1 MTLKKTHLETVGRP
15 NFASVGGSA
24 FQKKRIINQSLS
36 TKGFI
41 KFQTITIM
49 QSTKQE
55 LSPYNQIY
63 FSKQVFVNTTKY
75 SNIFIFTFVKRH
87 IFTENSHRIFSIIY
101 PVDPPSSFIECQKFA
116 RHNCNVLYNRI
127 LIQKQKST
135 CTRFYQKDLYTHFGV

>member
-1 MTLKKTHLETVGRP
+1 MTLKKTNLEIVGRP
-15 NFASVGGSA
+15 SFASVGGSA
-24 FQKKRIINQSLS
+24 FKKRRIINQSLS

-49 QSTKQE
+49 QSTKHE

-63 FSKQVFVNTTKY
+63 FSKQVFVNTTKH

-101 PVDPPSSFIECQKFA
+101 PVDPPFRRLLSVKSSRDITVAMDES
-116 RHNCNVLYNRI
+116 NRCANMSI
-127 LIQKQKST
+127 S
-135 CTRFYQKDLYTHFGV
+135 F

>member
-1 MTLKKTHLETVGRP
+1 MTLKKTNLEIVGRP
-15 NFASVGGSA
+15 SFASVGGSA
-24 FQKKRIINQSLS
+24 FKKKKQIINQSLS

-49 QSTKQE
+49 QFTKKE

-63 FSKQVFVNTTKY
+63 FSKQVFVNTTKH

-101 PVDPPSSFIECQKFA
+101 PVDPPFRRLLSVKSSRDITVRLFCKM
-116 RHNCNVLYNRI
+116 L
-127 LIQKQKST
+127 
-135 CTRFYQKDLYTHFGV
+135 

>member
-1 MTLKKTHLETVGRP
+1 MTLKKTNLEIVGRP
-15 NFASVGGSA
+15 RFANVGGSA
-24 FQKKRIINQSLS
+24 FKKRRIINQSLS

-49 QSTKQE
+49 QSTKHE

-63 FSKQVFVNTTKY
+63 FSKQVFVNTTKH

-101 PVDPPSSFIECQKFA
+101 PVGPPFRRLLSVKSSRDITVINLIEKIF
-116 RHNCNVLYNRI
+116 YNI
-127 LIQKQKST
+127 VK
-135 CTRFYQKDLYTHFGV
+135 